1 MVGFLIIPIPIEL
14 LIIVIEGTDQAGK
27 KTQSELL
34 ASALKKNKIKTKI
47 FSFPDYTTPI
57 GKEISKFL
65 HGKRKFPPQVIH
77 CLLAAN
83 RWEKLDQIKK
93 AHAENSVLI
102 MNRYYQSNLVYGVA
116 NGLSLKW
123 LEGLD
128 AGLPKAD
135 LVIVLNVSQRESF
148 SRKKTNRDKF
158 EKNTLFLNKIS
169 KTYRQLAKKQ
179 GWQIVDASETK
190 NHIHQ
195 SIMRILSK
203 KLAKL

>member
-1 MVGFLIIPIPIEL
+1 M
-14 LIIVIEGTDQAGK
+14 IIVIEGSDQAGK

-34 ASALKKNKIKTKI
+34 AKSLSKRKLKTKL
-47 FSFPDYTTPI
+47 FSFPDYSTPL
-57 GKEISKFL
+57 GKEIDKFL

-83 RWEKLDQIKK
+83 RWEKVEQIKK
-93 AHAENSVLI
+93 AHDQNSILI

-116 NGLSLKW
+116 NGLNLKW

-135 LVIVLNVSQRESF
+135 LVIVLDVSQRESF
-148 SRKKTNRDKF
+148 RRKNKNRDKF
-158 EKNTLFLNKIS
+158 EKDTEFLKKIS
-169 KTYRQLAKKQ
+169 HTYQSLAKKYR
-179 GWQIVDASETK
+179 WHLVDASDTREAV
-190 NHIHQ
+190 HQ
-195 SIMRILSK
+195 SIMDIISK